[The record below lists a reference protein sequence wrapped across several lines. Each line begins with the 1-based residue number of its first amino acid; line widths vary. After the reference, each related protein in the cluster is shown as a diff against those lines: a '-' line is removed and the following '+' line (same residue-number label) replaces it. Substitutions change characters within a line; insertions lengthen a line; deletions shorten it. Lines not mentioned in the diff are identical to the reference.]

1 MRPISLVPPPVLA
14 LCLCLFAP
22 LAAKGADWVTDNDL
36 CAGAQ
41 GAAAVE
47 ACTRMLTFGQLSY
60 DERAQVYVN
69 RGSAFAHA
77 GDAASAI
84 ADFNDAI
91 RNWPN
96 DAWAYNNRG
105 VVYEVLLRQYDQA
118 YQDYEMAVSIDPSNG
133 RARKNLARM
142 ASLVNVPAALKL
154 KPPAATATDPAVAP
168 PLPSSSEAARQ
179 MEQHLQQEGYIN
191 DFLSESWNY
200 RPRW

>member
-1 MRPISLVPPPVLA
+1 L
-14 LCLCLFAP
+14 AP
-22 LAAKGADWVTDNDL
+22 LAARGADWATDNGL

-69 RGSAFAHA
+69 RGLVFAHA

-84 ADFNDAI
+84 ADFNGAI
-91 RNWPN
+91 RSWPN
-96 DAWAYNNRG
+96 NAWAYNNRG

-133 RARKNLARM
+133 PARKNLARM
-142 ASLVNVPAALKL
+142 ASLVNVPAALKP
-154 KPPAATATDPAVAP
+154 KPPAASATDPAAAP
-168 PLPSSSEAARQ
+168 SSPSSSDAARQ
-179 MEQHLQQEGYIN
+179 MGQHLQQERDIN
-191 DFLSESWNY
+191 DFLANSWNY
-200 RPRW
+200 GPRW